1 VIDRKNKLL
10 VVDAMA
16 CEFFHASP
24 RKLSHHTTN
33 PHNKTPVPPVK
44 SEIGNVSGTLRYK
57 RYCCRAAI
65 LWFIRRDVWYLI
77 LCEKSTVNTIEYGYH
92 GGKRSF
98 RYARL
103 FMKSEEGPNKPS

>member
-16 CEFFHASP
+16 CEIFHASP

-44 SEIGNVSGTLRYK
+44 SEIGNVSGTLRYE
-57 RYCCRAAI
+57 RLLLQGCH
-65 LWFIRRDVWYLI
+65 
-77 LCEKSTVNTIEYGYH
+77 TVVH
-92 GGKRSF
+92 PQRCMVSDS
-98 RYARL
+98 L
-103 FMKSEEGPNKPS
+103 